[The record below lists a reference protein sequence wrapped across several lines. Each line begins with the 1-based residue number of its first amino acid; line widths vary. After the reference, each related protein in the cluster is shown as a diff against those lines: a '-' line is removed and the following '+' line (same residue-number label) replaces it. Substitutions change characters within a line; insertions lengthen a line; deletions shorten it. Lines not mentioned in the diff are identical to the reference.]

1 MSNIRDFNSVLA
13 VKLLLERKDHDHLA
27 NVFFDL
33 LYPSS
38 PPRPYLR
45 TDKVEDRNS
54 KLMKFARQT
63 KIEFGKIN
71 ENGSVRP
78 ALLRFGNELVEPSKD
93 SRQMR
98 DHFRQPN
105 DRDFLSVNQ
114 QLAAGNAHR
123 FATHTEERR
132 SRRKL

>member
-71 ENGSVRP
+71 EKGSVRP
-78 ALLRFGNELVEPSKD
+78 ARLGFSHKTVK
-93 SRQMR
+93 SREDPGQMR
-98 DHFRQPN
+98 DHLGQS
-105 DRDFLSVNQ
+105 DD
-114 QLAAGNAHR
+114 
-123 FATHTEERR
+123 
-132 SRRKL
+132 